1 MKLSKLKIA
10 LQKILAETFAQV
22 STSKGILAWDGD
34 TELPEVGEAV
44 YSFDE
49 EGNQISVEDGDYVLD
64 DGRTIVVADGK
75 VAEIRDGEENAPA
88 TEETPSTEETP
99 ATEETPETVLN
110 EEEPAEEPAQ
120 EEVDERDERIANLE
134 AEIARLERE
143 NGELRDRIK
152 ELEEKP
158 AAQPAEEE
166 FKRVNKVEST
176 GNKKIDNLSRIV
188 NA

>member
-1 MKLSKLKIA
+1 MKLGKLKIA

-22 STSKGILAWDGD
+22 STSKGILAWDSD
-34 TELPEVGEAV
+34 AELPEVGEAV

-75 VAEIRDGEENAPA
+75 VEEIRYGEENAPA
-88 TEETPSTEETP
+88 TEETP
-99 ATEETPETVLN
+99 ATDETPETVEN

-120 EEVDERDERIANLE
+120 EEADERDERIANLE

-143 NGELRDRIK
+143 NGELRERIK